1 MGGYTWKILR
11 INLTVKQVNIEYL
24 NVELTRKYLS
34 GRGLAGKILAEE
46 VSSNVDALSSENKL
60 FFATGVLTGTTV
72 PTSGRFMAVTKSP
85 LNGRLVFSN
94 FGGYWGSQLK
104 FAGYDMVV
112 LEGKSEHPAYI
123 VIQDNL
129 VEIKDAAHVWGKDV
143 FTAANILKQEIGDPF
158 IKILT
163 IGPAGEKLSLL
174 AVVTN
179 DLYRAAGRSGV
190 GAVMGSKNIKAIM
203 VRGTGKVE
211 IADSVELKRILTDAM
226 RKVKGVKGIEV
237 KTQTQTTRHRT
248 ENDACYQCPIACEHY
263 SKRVKGEGSD
273 PNHKSAGVLGSDL
286 GIYDHEAIQE
296 ARDLCNKLGLDQIS
310 VSSALATGIELAQ
323 RGYIKPEELDGI
335 PLEFGNT
342 RGMLEWICKI
352 AYSEGLGFKMG
363 LGADHFVKSYGASN
377 LSRTMKKQKASR
389 ALGDSHVG
397 GYIISPERLGFSEK
411 FDGTSI
417 EGKTTWY
424 KTFQDLSAVIDSL
437 GLCLFTSR
445 ALGLSDY
452 TEILNAVSG
461 SKYTNEELLTC
472 GERIW
477 NNERLYDLRVGYS
490 MTEDLADLLPQYY
503 IERGWDETG
512 VPMLERL
519 NRLRM

>member
-1 MGGYTWKILR
+1 MGGYTGKILR
-11 INLTVKQVNIEYL
+11 INLTARQANIEYL
-24 NVELTRKYLS
+24 NVELASRYLS
-34 GRGLAGKILAEE
+34 GRGLAGKILADE
-46 VSSNVDALSSENKL
+46 VSSNVDALSPENKL
-60 FFATGVLTGTTV
+60 FFAPGVLTGTNV
-72 PTSGRFMAVTKSP
+72 PTSRRFMAVTKSP

-104 FAGYDMVV
+104 FAGYDMVI
-112 LEGKSEHPAYI
+112 LEGKAEHPVYI

-129 VEIKDAAHVWGKDV
+129 VEIKDAAHVWGKDA
-143 FTAANILKQEIGDPF
+143 FTAADILKKEIGDQF

-174 AVVTN
+174 AMIIN
-179 DLYRAAGRSGV
+179 DLYRAAGRNGV
-190 GAVMGSKNIKAIM
+190 GTVMGSKNIKAIM
-203 VRGTGKVE
+203 VRGTGRVE
-211 IADSVELKRILTDAM
+211 TADPVELKRVLTDTM
-226 RKVKGVKGIEV
+226 KKIKGIEI
-237 KTQTQTTRHRT
+237 KTHTHTQTAKHRA

-263 SKRVKGEGSD
+263 SKSVKGEGAD
-273 PNHKSAGVLGSDL
+273 LDHKCPEALGSDL
-286 GIYDHEAIQE
+286 GIYDDVAIQE
-296 ARDLCNKLGLDQIS
+296 AHDLCNKLGLDQIS
-310 VSSALATGIELAQ
+310 VSSVLATGIELAQ
-323 RGYIKPEELDGI
+323 RGYIRSEELDGI

-342 RGMLEWICKI
+342 NGMLDWIHKI

-363 LGADHFVKSYGASN
+363 LGSDNLAKSYGASN
-377 LSRTMKKQKASR
+377 LSRPMKKQKASR
-389 ALGDSHVG
+389 ALGD
-397 GYIISPERLGFSEK
+397 E
-411 FDGTSI
+411 D
-417 EGKTTWY
+417 

-452 TEILNAVSG
+452 TEIVNAVIG
-461 SKYTNEELLTC
+461 SKYTNEDLLTC

-477 NNERLYDLRVGYS
+477 NNERLYDLSVDCS
-490 MTEDLADLLPQYY
+490 MSEESADFLPQYY